1 MPIVLIDTNLL
12 VYAADSRDKSR
23 QDKAVEVLNALVDA
37 EAGCL
42 SVQSLSEFVAVVTRK
57 LSPPFTG
64 EEALVQV
71 QKLIDTFPILGL
83 TEFVV
88 LEAIRGLS
96 RYRFSYYDAQLW
108 ATARLN
114 QIPLIFSEDFDSGS
128 TIEGVTFV
136 NPFERSFR
144 LEDWITYR

>member
-23 QDKAVEVLNALVDA
+23 QDKAVEVLKALVDA

-64 EEALVQV
+64 QEALVQV
-71 QKLIDTFPILGL
+71 QKLIDTFPILEL

-136 NPFERSFR
+136 NPFEKSFR

>member
-23 QDKAVEVLNALVDA
+23 QDKAVEVLKALVDA

-64 EEALVQV
+64 QEALVQV
-71 QKLIDTFPILGL
+71 QKLIDTFPILEL

-136 NPFERSFR
+136 NPFEKSFR
-144 LEDWITYR
+144 LEDWIAY